1 MHIKAILQ
9 ISTEIWVLC
18 ITKWKFHDWKLQIVK
33 TKNTSNEFN
42 SRSDPAEEKSI
53 ELRDSSEDESQ
64 MKHWEFNIVKY
75 IGYNNRH
82 KFRVKNV

>member
-1 MHIKAILQ
+1 M
-9 ISTEIWVLC
+9 
-18 ITKWKFHDWKLQIVK
+18 K

-42 SRSDPAEEKSI
+42 SRFDPAEEKNI

-64 MKHWEFNIVKY
+64 MKHCEINIVKY

-82 KFRVKNV
+82 KYRVKNV